1 MLRLGRRLLP
11 ILQLTRMALVFTALA
26 DSGCAFLMLAKRQLP
41 PDSANVLLLIDPRR
55 AIALSMI
62 SIGLYGFGM
71 SLNDIIDRRRDTQL
85 ARHRPLPSGRIGVV
99 AAHVICCLLA
109 AMALCGALLFTAGQP
124 IAGQRLTLLFFAFTL
139 MLIVFYDLAGKYLV
153 APGLLTL
160 GLIRFF
166 HAALP
171 APHLT
176 VPWQPLLLLN
186 HVTLLSAF
194 SYKWEQKR
202 PPLTRRHWWA
212 VFSGLASMD
221 LALILSFVWRRR
233 GAALAITPALAL
245 PAAAVAVFLVIAL
258 LVRKFTRNARQAGQT
273 LMLLGLLWLIVY
285 DAAFV
290 AAFVGPLP
298 ALLLFLLL
306 PIAYLSV
313 QLMRWWSQLVA
324 ISQRP
329 AFKRVET

>member
-1 MLRLGRRLLP
+1 MFRFGRRLLP

-26 DSGCAFLMLAKRQLP
+26 DSGCAFLMWTHQQLP
-41 PDSANVLLLIDPRR
+41 PGHSGILDAIDPLR
-55 AIALSMI
+55 ATAVAMMSV
-62 SIGLYGFGM
+62 GLYGYGM
-71 SLNDIIDRRRDTQL
+71 SLNDITDRRRDSQL
-85 ARHRPLPSGRIGVV
+85 AQHRPLASGRIGVV

-109 AMALCGALLFTAGQP
+109 AMALAGALLYTAGQP
-124 IAGQRLTLLFFAFTL
+124 PANAHPTLVFFAFTL
-139 MLIVFYDLAGKYLV
+139 MLITFYDLAGKYLV

-186 HVTLLSAF
+186 HVALLSTVA
-194 SYKWEQKR
+194 YHWEQKR
-202 PPLTRRHWWA
+202 PPLTKRHWFA
-212 VFSGLASMD
+212 VFAGLAAMD
-221 LALILSFVWRRR
+221 LALILAFVWRRH
-233 GAALAITPALAL
+233 GAALAITPALVL
-245 PAAAVAVFLVIAL
+245 PAAAVVLFLILAVV
-258 LVRKFTRNARQAGQT
+258 VRELNHNARQAGQT

-290 AAFVGPLP
+290 AAYVGTAP
-298 ALLLFLLL
+298 ALLVLLLL

-313 QLMRWWSQLVA
+313 QLMRWWSQLLA